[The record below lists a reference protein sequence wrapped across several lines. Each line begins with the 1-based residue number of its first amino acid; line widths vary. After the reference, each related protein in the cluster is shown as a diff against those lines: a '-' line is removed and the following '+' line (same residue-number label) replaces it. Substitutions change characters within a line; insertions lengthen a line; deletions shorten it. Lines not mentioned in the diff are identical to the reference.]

1 MAGRA
6 QEESIY
12 QYKMKKPIVL
22 ITAGDPRGIGPE
34 VTEKALKDPRI
45 KTLAH
50 FIVIET
56 RDKTGFGAVQ
66 KAAETAEKAVLWP
79 KMPVSACRSAFPTAL
94 TGAVDAGK
102 PTSECVV
109 EGFDDGRYVDG

>member
-1 MAGRA
+1 
-6 QEESIY
+6 
-12 QYKMKKPIVL
+12 MKKPVVL

-56 RDKTGFGAVQ
+56 QDKTGFDAVQ
-66 KAAETAEKAVLWP
+66 KAVEILKKGQVRAMVTA
-79 KMPVSACRSAFPTAL
+79 PVNKEAINKSGIFFQGHTEYLAKFT
-94 TGAVDAGK
+94 
-102 PTSECVV
+102 ECK
-109 EGFDDGRYVDG
+109 